1 MKNIVFASDMPGTLG
16 SFDIFS
22 VEIYG
27 DTLGTC

>member
-27 DTLGTC
+27 DTF